1 MKKIKRVLIIIGIV
15 TVVVGCAFFGLYK
28 LLVDENSLSIKEKKW
43 IDENSSDVIS
53 LSIPND
59 VPVFGNTGAGV
70 FFDLSDYLATDLGI
84 KINNN
89 TVSYLT
95 TTTGYGFTISD
106 KFDKNELLMFK
117 DHFVL
122 ISKNS
127 GIVDA
132 SDIVSLN
139 MGVLNNNK
147 NQIASYYGINET
159 TLKSYDAIS
168 KIIEDLGNGNLKY
181 ALVPLN
187 EYKDQIIENNINILY
202 HVSDLNKYYYF
213 RLGDNKMINSIFKK
227 EFLSWKEKKYEKS
240 YGKHNYRLFID
251 KLGISEV
258 DEENFSNKTY
268 KYGFAEYRPY
278 EVLTSGS
285 YGGITSEVL
294 NDFSKFANIDFTYR
308 KYKTP
313 NSLAEAA
320 IKGDI
325 DLYYNYY
332 NLITNYIDT
341 GAVKK
346 IKYYVIAHNNID
358 LSLTNISGLSNQT
371 VYVLENSYMQDV
383 LKSNKDIKVI
393 TYKNNNELTKIIRK
407 KAKYNTIYCS
417 KDI

>member
-43 IDENSSDVIS
+43 IDENSSNVIS

-168 KIIEDLGNGNLKY
+168 KIIEDLGNGNFMK
-181 ALVPLN
+181 
-187 EYKDQIIENNINILY
+187 EN
-202 HVSDLNKYYYF
+202 
-213 RLGDNKMINSIFKK
+213 
-227 EFLSWKEKKYEKS
+227 
-240 YGKHNYRLFID
+240 
-251 KLGISEV
+251 
-258 DEENFSNKTY
+258 
-268 KYGFAEYRPY
+268 
-278 EVLTSGS
+278 
-285 YGGITSEVL
+285 
-294 NDFSKFANIDFTYR
+294 
-308 KYKTP
+308 
-313 NSLAEAA
+313 
-320 IKGDI
+320 KG
-325 DLYYNYY
+325 
-332 NLITNYIDT
+332 
-341 GAVKK
+341 
-346 IKYYVIAHNNID
+346 
-358 LSLTNISGLSNQT
+358 
-371 VYVLENSYMQDV
+371 
-383 LKSNKDIKVI
+383 
-393 TYKNNNELTKIIRK
+393 
-407 KAKYNTIYCS
+407 
-417 KDI
+417 

>member
-1 MKKIKRVLIIIGIV
+1 M
-15 TVVVGCAFFGLYK
+15 
-28 LLVDENSLSIKEKKW
+28 
-43 IDENSSDVIS
+43 
-53 LSIPND
+53 
-59 VPVFGNTGAGV
+59 
-70 FFDLSDYLATDLGI
+70 
-84 KINNN
+84 
-89 TVSYLT
+89 
-95 TTTGYGFTISD
+95 
-106 KFDKNELLMFK
+106 
-117 DHFVL
+117 
-122 ISKNS
+122 
-127 GIVDA
+127 
-132 SDIVSLN
+132 
-139 MGVLNNNK
+139 
-147 NQIASYYGINET
+147 
-159 TLKSYDAIS
+159 
-168 KIIEDLGNGNLKY
+168 
-181 ALVPLN
+181 N

-227 EFLSWKEKKYEKS
+227 EFLSWKAKKYEKS

-294 NDFSKFANIDFTYR
+294 NDFSKFANVDFTYR

-393 TYKNNNELTKIIRK
+393 TYKNNNELTK
-407 KAKYNTIYCS
+407 
-417 KDI
+417 